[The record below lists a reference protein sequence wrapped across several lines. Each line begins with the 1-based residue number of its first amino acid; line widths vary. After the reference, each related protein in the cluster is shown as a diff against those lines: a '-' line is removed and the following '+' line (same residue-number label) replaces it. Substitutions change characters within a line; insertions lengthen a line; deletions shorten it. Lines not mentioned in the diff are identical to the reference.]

1 MQKPSRRLRL
11 RRRPTLIGLA
21 AVTAAVM
28 AVTVTQFWGPT
39 AEAESVEGAPSP
51 GRSAAVTLITGDQVV
66 FQPDNPGYTPQVLAA
81 DGREDIVFRV
91 NRDSAGLHVVPAD
104 AEPLLDN
111 GTLDPRLF
119 NVSALVEMGYDDAT
133 RPDVPLI
140 VRTSTPATL
149 DTWAAADVN
158 LTSLGLSTANPEK
171 STATD
176 FWSTVVSPDPST
188 LDSGV
193 REIWLDGKRRLLLQ
207 DSVPRIGAPAVW
219 ESGYDGDG
227 VTVAVL
233 DSGVDPDH
241 PDLAGRVI
249 EARDFTGADDPTDR
263 HGHGTHVAAT
273 IAGGGE
279 ASDGRHRGVAP
290 GAELLSGKVCGMEE
304 CTESDLLAGMLWAAQ
319 SDAAIVNMSIGGS
332 DFPGIDPLEAA
343 VNDLTDQYDT
353 LFVIAAGNYG
363 FHEKVDSPGSADA
376 ALTVAAADLDGAVA
390 EFSSRGPRTGDHA
403 LKPDLMAPGVDIV
416 AARAAGTAM
425 GEPVDDHY
433 TSASGTS
440 MATPHVAG
448 AVALLLQKHPGL
460 SPEDIKSRMTGS
472 AVPSEGFGAH
482 EQGAGMID
490 ASTAVNQTITSQPAS
505 VSVGLHEW
513 PQLPDN
519 ATSHSVEY
527 INTGDA
533 DVELTVTF
541 TPAGPSAPGMF
552 TLDTDRITVP
562 ADGSATIE
570 ITVDTSVVDEAGEYG
585 GHLRAEGADQA
596 VTTALAVTK
605 AEETRDLTLRLTD
618 RNGAPATETDVT
630 LHNHDTGDAI
640 YLDVDQPE
648 YVAKVPPGRY
658 MLEVTV
664 YTGSDL
670 SLMVH
675 PDLDL
680 TESVELDLD
689 ARTAE
694 PVNISVDND
703 EAVNRISVVSYQTTG
718 ESNLFGALATDSFA
732 RLSTAAIDPDAAEM
746 ITGFSGG
753 WAILDDNGG
762 STGSTKT
769 YSLGYLTEGAFPTG
783 FTASP
788 ETEDLAEVTVTQR
801 SEGTGLNAALGW
813 NANHPSTGFVVGSA
827 MRVDLPII
835 RTEYRNV
842 EEGLTYSIQ
851 NTLTEIGDFPI
862 IAAIEER
869 PVVEYQQGGKYREIW
884 NAAVRGPA
892 IPNSSVATRTG
903 DTIDLAIPMYSSAA
917 DLYSDSAGVGTTRLY
932 QGEQLLGEEYGA
944 GWGSFAGLSVEA
956 TEYRLIADLYQ
967 GLSDLA
973 TQVTSEWTFTS
984 AADQTTI
991 PLLAVRFD
999 VQDLDDHNQARS
1011 GRPTKV
1017 DVSLWSVT
1025 GPVTD
1030 GTVAVEA
1037 SFDAGQTWQS
1047 VDLRRGQLLI
1057 DPPVGTS
1064 AVSLRA
1070 TADDGSGNTVTQT
1083 IIDAYG
1089 VSA

>member
-1 MQKPSRRLRL
+1 MQKPSRRVRL

-21 AVTAAVM
+21 AVTSAVM
-28 AVTVTQFWGPT
+28 AVTATQFWGPV
-39 AEAESVEGAPSP
+39 AEAESTQNSTST

-66 FQPDNPGYTPQVLAA
+66 FQPDNPGYTPQVLPA

-104 AEPLLDN
+104 AEPLLDS

-133 RPDVPLI
+133 RSDLPLI
-140 VRTSTPATL
+140 VRSSTPATV
-149 DTWAAADVN
+149 DTWVADDVN
-158 LTSLGLSTANPEK
+158 LTGLGLSTANPEK
-171 STATD
+171 STAAD
-176 FWSTVVSPDPST
+176 FWSTVVSPDLST
-188 LDSGV
+188 FDSGI
-193 REIWLDGKRRLLLQ
+193 REIWLDGKRRLLLE

-233 DSGVDPDH
+233 DSGVDLDH

-249 EARDFTGADDPTDR
+249 EARDFTGTDDPTDR

-304 CTESDLLAGMLWAAQ
+304 CAESDLLAGMLWAAQ
-319 SDAAIVNMSIGGS
+319 SDAAVVNMSIGGS

-363 FHEKVDSPGSADA
+363 VYEKVDSPGSADA
-376 ALTVAAADLDGAVA
+376 ALTVAAADLAGAVA

-425 GEPVDDHY
+425 EDPVDDHY

-490 ASTAVNQTITSQPAS
+490 ASTAVDQTVTSRPAS

-519 ATSHSVEY
+519 TTTHPVEY
-527 INTGDA
+527 VNTGDA

-562 ADGSATIE
+562 ANGSATLK
-570 ITVDTSVVDEAGEYG
+570 ITVDTSVADEPGEYG

-596 VTTALAVTK
+596 VTTALAVTR
-605 AEETRDLTLRLTD
+605 AARTSDLSLRLTD

-640 YLDVDQPE
+640 YLDVDQPQ

-703 EAVNRISVVSYQTTG
+703 EAVNRIAVVSFQTTG
-718 ESNLFGALATDSFA
+718 DSNLFGALATDSFA
-732 RLSTAAIDPDAAEM
+732 RLSTAAVDSDAAEM

-753 WAILDDNGG
+753 WAISDDDGG
-762 STGSTKT
+762 STGSTET
-769 YSLGYLTEGAFPTG
+769 YSLGYLTEGVFPTG
-783 FTASP
+783 FTAAP

-801 SEGTGLNAALGW
+801 SEGAGLNAALGW
-813 NANHPSTGFVVGSA
+813 TVTHPSTGFAVGSA
-827 MRVDLPII
+827 MRVDLPIT

-851 NTLTEIGDFPI
+851 NTIVSADEFPI
-862 IAAIEER
+862 TVLFERTTVDYEPGGRYEE
-869 PVVEYQQGGKYREIW
+869 VW

-892 IPNSSVATRTG
+892 IPDGSVAVRDG
-903 DTIDLAIPMYSSAA
+903 DQMNFAVPMCSSAA
-917 DLYSDSAGVGTTRLY
+917 DRGCDANATGTTELY
-932 QGEQLLGEEYGA
+932 RGDQLLFTSNSA
-944 GWGSFAGLSVEA
+944 GWGWADGLPAEA
-956 TEYRLIADLYQ
+956 TEYRMTADLNQ
-967 GLSDLA
+967 GFSDLA
-973 TQVTSEWTFTS
+973 TQITSEWTFTS

-1017 DVSLWSVT
+1017 DASLWSVT

-1030 GTVAVEA
+1030 GTIAVEA
-1037 SFDAGQTWQS
+1037 SFDSGETWQS

-1057 DPPVGTS
+1057 DPPAGTS

-1070 TADDGSGNTVTQT
+1070 TADDGAGNSVVQT